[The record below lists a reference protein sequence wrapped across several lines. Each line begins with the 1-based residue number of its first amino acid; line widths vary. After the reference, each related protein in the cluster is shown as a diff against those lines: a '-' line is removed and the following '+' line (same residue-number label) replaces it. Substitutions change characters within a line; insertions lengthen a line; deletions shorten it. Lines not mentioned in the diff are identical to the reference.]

1 MYYKKNIVN
10 TNENNVNKCI
20 EIYNKYIKSM
30 SWLHIADKNNTCCVT
45 SIDLCSTTNE
55 SINELINELNNDT
68 IKTFIYEDYGDMYCD
83 YRDSLIF
90 YVIFTNE
97 QNQVINIQLLYDVLN
112 TIKIN
117 TTVTKI
123 INNLNKIIK
132 YFDNIKSNNIE
143 SNNITLLDFIKDLEN
158 KSNTILY
165 TIINNF
171 CHSNKI
177 PHDINDVDLF
187 TIIINMI
194 ISYIILYNI

>member
-1 MYYKKNIVN
+1 MYYKENISD
-10 TNENNVNKCI
+10 TNENSVNRNKCI
-20 EIYNKYIKSM
+20 EIYNKYIRSM
-30 SWLHIADKNNTCCVT
+30 SWLHIADKNNTSCVT
-45 SIDLCSTTNE
+45 SIDLCNTTNE
-55 SINELINELNNDT
+55 SINELINELNNNT

-83 YRDSLIF
+83 YQDSLIF

-123 INNLNKIIK
+123 INNLDKIIK
-132 YFDNIKSNNIE
+132 YFDNIKSNNIK
-143 SNNITLLDFIKDLEN
+143 LLDFIKDLEN

-177 PHDINDVDLF
+177 PPDINDVDLF